1 MAGLGKMPK
10 NAPKMA
16 KFGFSAN
23 NFGTEGP
30 RDLKFGLL
38 ASPGD
43 DLQLARTISDI
54 LDFGCG
60 LCYTLCL
67 STALNTTIVMINCR
81 SDKTSEL
88 SNSN

>member
-1 MAGLGKMPK
+1 MTALGKNFK
-10 NAPKMA
+10 NDPKMA

-43 DLQLARTISDI
+43 GLPQTGTISDI
-54 LDFGCG
+54 LDFGPC
-60 LCYTLCL
+60 TFTPRSL
-67 STALNTTIVMINCR
+67 SYALNFPDSEKLLSHIVCMCI
-81 SDKTSEL
+81 
-88 SNSN
+88 

>member
-43 DLQLARTISDI
+43 GLQLPRTISDI

-67 STALNTTIVMINCR
+67 STALKPISSGKLN
-81 SDKTSEL
+81 
-88 SNSN
+88 NS